1 MTAYKTPESGYK
13 TCDPRVLTKCEVLKI
28 SQKFGSCTCVGM
40 NIRKVAESEMFVFLP
55 AEIWFIGE
63 ALREE
68 ALLKGTSDNEC
79 ISIVSSV
86 TDRLR

>member
-1 MTAYKTPESGYK
+1 
-13 TCDPRVLTKCEVLKI
+13 
-28 SQKFGSCTCVGM
+28 M
-40 NIRKVAESEMFVFLP
+40 NIRKVAGSEMFVFLP